1 MKVYKLYREQIV
13 KGNIKD
19 IWKFFSDPR
28 NLSKITPPY
37 MNFKILTEDLPDE
50 IFPGLIIE
58 YKVSPVG
65 RIPVHWVT
73 EITAVEKY
81 KYFIDEQRFGPYKF
95 WHHLHLFQQVDEEK
109 IKIIDKV
116 HYIIPLG
123 IVGQIMNLLFV
134 KKRLDE
140 IFDYRAKVIS
150 EIFGEK

>member
-50 IFPGLIIE
+50 IFTGLIIE

-123 IVGQIMNLLFV
+123 IVGQIMNSLFV

>member
-50 IFPGLIIE
+50 IFTGLIIE

-95 WHHLHLFQQVDEEK
+95 WHHLHLFEQVDEEK

-123 IVGQIMNLLFV
+123 IVGQIMNSLFV

>member
-65 RIPVHWVT
+65 RIPVYWVT
-73 EITAVEKY
+73 EITAIEKY

-95 WHHLHLFQQVDEEK
+95 WHHLHLFQQVDEGK

-123 IVGQIMNLLFV
+123 IVGQIMNSLFV

>member
-50 IFPGLIIE
+50 IFTGLIIE

-123 IVGQIMNLLFV
+123 IVEQIVNSLFV

>member
-50 IFPGLIIE
+50 IFTGLIIE
-58 YKVSPVG
+58 YKVSPVSG
-65 RIPVHWVT
+65 IPVHWVT

-95 WHHLHLFQQVDEEK
+95 WHHLHLFQQVDEGK

>member
-1 MKVYKLYREQIV
+1 MKVHKLYREQIV

-37 MNFKILTEDLPDE
+37 MNFEILTEDLPDE
-50 IFPGLIIE
+50 IFTGLIIE
-58 YKVSPVG
+58 YKVTPIG
-65 RIPVHWVT
+65 GIPVRWVT

-95 WHHLHLFQQVDEEK
+95 WHHLHLFEQVDEGK

-123 IVGQIMNLLFV
+123 IVGQIMNSLFV

-140 IFDYRAKVIS
+140 IFDYRAKAIS